1 MNKNLIIINVGGTF
15 NKVYNSVT
23 GELYVPT
30 SNKFIDEILYAVY
43 KTENRILTEGLIYK
57 DSLQMDKNDR
67 LTLLEK
73 IKTLKE
79 TKIIIIH
86 GTDTMKK
93 SAKVLSRFIKDKTII
108 FVGAMQPYS
117 IEPVESSAT
126 LFMALGFLKNIKNKD
141 SKNKMQGVYICMNGL
156 IKKYNKI
163 KKNYEKGVFECL

>member
-1 MNKNLIIINVGGTF
+1 MNRNLIIINVGGTF
-15 NKVYNSVT
+15 NKVYNPLN
-23 GELYVPT
+23 GELLIPT
-30 SNKFIDEILYAVY
+30 SNQTIFEIVHKVCKTKNTISID
-43 KTENRILTEGLIYK
+43 GLIYK

-93 SAKVLSRFIKDKTII
+93 SAKVLSKFIKDKTII

-117 IEPVESSAT
+117 IEPVEASAT

-156 IKKYNKI
+156 IAKYNKI